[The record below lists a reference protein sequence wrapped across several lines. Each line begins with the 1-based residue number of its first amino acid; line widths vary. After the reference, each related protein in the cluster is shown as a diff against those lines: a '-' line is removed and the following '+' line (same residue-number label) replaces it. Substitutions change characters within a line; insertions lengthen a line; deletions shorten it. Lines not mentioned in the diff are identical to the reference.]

1 MRPYLPSF
9 NITPASS
16 IEPIKG
22 ASTCALGNQMCK
34 VYIGDLTKNDK
45 HTKTHPNG
53 DNIEKPILNLEA
65 KVTVNH
71 RSGAEQT
78 TV

>member
-22 ASTCALGNQMCK
+22 ASTCALGNQICK
-34 VYIGDLTKNDK
+34 VYIGDLTKKDK
-45 HTKTHPNG
+45 LTNTQENG
-53 DNIEKPILNLEA
+53 DNAENPILKLEA

-71 RSGAEQT
+71 RRGAEQT

>member
-9 NITPASS
+9 NITPASN

-22 ASTCALGNQMCK
+22 ASTCAFGNQRCK
-34 VYIGDLTKNDK
+34 VYIGDLTKKDK
-45 HTKTHPNG
+45 QTNTLANG
-53 DNIEKPILNLEA
+53 DKLEKPILRLVA
-65 KVTVNH
+65 IVTVNH
-71 RSGAEQT
+71 RRGAEQT